1 VGPPRRLGA
10 AAMTAT
16 AALQAG
22 RALAEALMLDT
33 CVIERESG
41 TTTDPDTGDIVTTWA
56 TVYTGRAKVQT
67 YEAQESNPD
76 AGGSIRT
83 SQRYTVHIP
92 VGSYEPE
99 VGDRITITAAATDP
113 HIVGRK
119 YRVAALLHKT
129 LATAYRLGVEDGA

>member
-1 VGPPRRLGA
+1 
-10 AAMTAT
+10 MTAT

-99 VGDRITITAAATDP
+99 VGDRITIAVAATDP
-113 HIVGRK
+113 YIVGRK

-129 LATAYRLGVEDGA
+129 LTTAYRLGVEDGA